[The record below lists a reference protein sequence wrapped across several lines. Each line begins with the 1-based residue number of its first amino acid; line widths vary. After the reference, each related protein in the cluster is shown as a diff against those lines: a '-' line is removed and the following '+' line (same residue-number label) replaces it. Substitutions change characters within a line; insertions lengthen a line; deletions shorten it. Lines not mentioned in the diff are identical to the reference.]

1 MKLLMTLEYISYA
14 RVPKEVAA
22 GLPSTMPSHRLA
34 GLVLMALGAPAAGS
48 AQAPRG
54 FDAAWA
60 GTRTAFDSTLREHQT
75 VGGSLWFVQGGRVL
89 AHENYGL
96 ADQAT
101 GRAVSDSTIFHWA
114 SITKTFTAIAIM
126 QLRDRGRLS
135 LDDPIVKYVPELRQV
150 HDSFGDIGEITIRQ
164 LMSHSAGF
172 RAGTWPWSGDKA
184 WYPFEPTKWSQ
195 LVAMMPYT
203 EVLFRPGSRYGYSN
217 PGIIYLGQVI
227 ERLTGDDYEVYV
239 TKNILMPLGMTRS
252 YFDVTPYHLLKD
264 RSNGY
269 EVTKG
274 AVSAVGLDFDTGI
287 TTSNS
292 GLNAPI
298 ADMARYL
305 AFLAGAPAGN
315 AVHEGVL
322 KRASLEEMWRPVLPT
337 GSTEEGDSVTAGFF
351 SLHAAGRRY
360 IGKTGSQAGY
370 RSFFYVQPETR
381 TAAIGVVNTSGFGA
395 EGPGPDAD
403 MSFALRAI
411 RDRLMQ
417 QVFPL
422 FR

>member
-1 MKLLMTLEYISYA
+1 
-14 RVPKEVAA
+14 
-22 GLPSTMPSHRLA
+22 MPLSRLA
-34 GLVLMALGAPAAGS
+34 LVLVLALGAPAAGG

-54 FDAAWA
+54 FDRAWA
-60 GTRTAFDSTLREHQT
+60 AVRSAFDSTLRDHQT
-75 VGGSLWFVQGGRVL
+75 VGGSLWFVQGDRVL
-89 AHENYGL
+89 GRASYGL
-96 ADQAT
+96 ADEAT
-101 GRAVSDSTIFHWA
+101 HRAVTDSTIFHWA
-114 SITKTFTAIAIM
+114 SITKTFTAIAVM
-126 QLRDRGRLS
+126 QLRDRGKLG

-150 HDSFGDIGEITIRQ
+150 HDSFGDIGDVTIRQ
-164 LMSHSAGF
+164 LLSHSAGF

-203 EVLFRPGSRYGYSN
+203 EILFRPGSRYGYSN

-227 ERLTGDDYEVYV
+227 ERLAGEDYEVYV
-239 TKNILMPLGMTRS
+239 TKNILMPLGMTHS
-252 YFDVTPYHLLKD
+252 YFDITPYHLLKD

-269 EVTKG
+269 EVAEGRVT
-274 AVSAVGLDFDTGI
+274 AVGLDFDTGV

-292 GLNAPI
+292 GLNAPLT
-298 ADMARYL
+298 DMARYL
-305 AFLAGAPAGN
+305 AFLTGAPGHEAEY
-315 AVHEGVL
+315 EGVL
-322 KRASLEEMWRPVLPT
+322 RRASLEEMWRPVLPT
-337 GSTEEGDSVTAGFF
+337 GSREEGDSVTAGFF
-351 SLHAAGRRY
+351 SLASGGRRY

-381 TAAIGVVNTSGFGA
+381 TAAIGVVNTSGYGR

-403 MSFALRAI
+403 ASFALRAI

-422 FR
+422 FH